1 MGLLLHKLE
10 LKSKKIKPTK
20 VAHPLAL
27 YLQVM
32 LDEPV
37 TGIDMAQIKQN
48 LKPTFSL
55 EQELDTD
62 DVTIEAE
69 KVKDL

>member
-1 MGLLLHKLE
+1 
-10 LKSKKIKPTK
+10 
-20 VAHPLAL
+20 
-27 YLQVM
+27 M

-37 TGIDMAQIKQN
+37 TGIDMAQIKQK